1 VFSSPSIKGD
11 CLAQNI
17 AISENKSQFA
27 QLQGWS
33 WYCPYHDTMGS
44 GDTRREVL
52 FMAGAH
58 LYYFEDATPDDC
70 DVVIKEHNKS
80 L

>member
-1 VFSSPSIKGD
+1 MTKTLPK
-11 CLAQNI
+11 LA
-17 AISENKSQFA
+17 NKSQFS

-44 GDTRREVL
+44 GDTRQEVL

-58 LYYFEDATPDDC
+58 LYYFEKVSPNDC
-70 DVVIKEHNKS
+70 DVVIKEHNKRK
-80 L
+80 

>member
-1 VFSSPSIKGD
+1 MT
-11 CLAQNI
+11 QNI

-44 GDTRREVL
+44 GDTEQEVL
-52 FMAGAH
+52 FIAGAH
-58 LYYFEDATPDDC
+58 LYYFSEATPDEC
-70 DVVIKEHNKS
+70 DIIVNEHKVVEE
-80 L
+80 

>member
-1 VFSSPSIKGD
+1 LIQSLVKPS
-11 CLAQNI
+11 
-17 AISENKSQFA
+17 NKSQFS

-44 GDTRREVL
+44 GDTNQEVL

-70 DVVIKEHNKS
+70 DVVIKEHNEK
-80 L
+80 

>member
-1 VFSSPSIKGD
+1 MIQSLVKPS
-11 CLAQNI
+11 
-17 AISENKSQFA
+17 NKSQFS

-44 GDTRREVL
+44 GDTNQEVL

-70 DVVIKEHNKS
+70 DVVIKEHNEK
-80 L
+80 